1 MADDDGG
8 GGAAAEAPKCPECPP
23 EGLPLWMGT
32 FSDLVTLL
40 LTFFVLLLSFAKT
53 ETDKYKAAVG
63 SLRKAFGGNTT
74 VLGEVPRPGKSPDD
88 SPEIMDSQEPVK
100 PFPIDFLT
108 TEGFLDKHEINR
120 AGDEDLKSM
129 KSLLQ
134 RYNLADNV
142 DIYEMAEGIKVRVK
156 DKIYFDQ
163 GSVKIK
169 TVNVKVFQR
178 MINLVKENDWT
189 IFVEG
194 HASAGERTLNGQED
208 SMQLSSKR
216 AMVVS
221 RVLMKRGVKAEKI
234 STVIYGDSRPAK
246 EFSGDIRKKESQR
259 VEFIIRKTDLRTKG
273 HRVESK

>member
-1 MADDDGG
+1 MADEDGG
-8 GGAAAEAPKCPECPP
+8 GSGAAEAVKCPECPP

-63 SLRKAFGGNTT
+63 SLRKAFGGNTQ
-74 VLGEVPRPGKSPDD
+74 VMGDVPRPGKSPEN

-129 KSLLQ
+129 RSLLKK
-134 RYNLADNV
+134 YYLSDNV
-142 DIYEMAEGIKVRVK
+142 EIYEMSEGIKVRVK
-156 DKIYFDQ
+156 DKVFFDK
-163 GSVKIK
+163 GSVQIK
-169 TVNVKVFQR
+169 KVNIKVFER
-178 MINLVKENDWT
+178 MTNLVRENDWT
-189 IFVEG
+189 VFVEG
-194 HASAGERTLNGQED
+194 HSYLGERSLDGKDD
-208 SMQLSSKR
+208 SIMLSSKR
-216 AMVVS
+216 AIVVS
-221 RVLMKRGVKAEKI
+221 RFLMKKGVKADKI

-246 EFSGDIRKKESQR
+246 SFNGDILPNESRR
-259 VEFIIRKTDLRTKG
+259 VEFLIRKTDLRTKG
-273 HRVESK
+273 HRVEPR